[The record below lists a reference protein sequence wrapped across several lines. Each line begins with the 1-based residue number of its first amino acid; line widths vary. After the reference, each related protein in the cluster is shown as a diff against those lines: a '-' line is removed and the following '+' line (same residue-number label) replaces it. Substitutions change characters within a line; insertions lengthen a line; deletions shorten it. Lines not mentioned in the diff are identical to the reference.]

1 MLTRENIKNGI
12 LIDMIRAGGDLV
24 PCLSEEE
31 LIASRDAAIAAA
43 PPGADLWVFGYGSL
57 IWNPA
62 FHFEERRIA
71 RLHGYHR
78 RFCLWTHLG
87 RGSPER
93 PGMVLGLEHGGSCVG
108 VALRV
113 HRDKVEEEFDIVWR
127 REMVSG
133 AYRPR
138 WVRLRTD
145 EGTVDALAFVINPAH
160 PRYAGDA
167 CEADIVDALAHAEGP
182 LGAAVD
188 YLNNTVD
195 HLIEMGISDRA
206 LTALR
211 AKVAEAR
218 KAAQEEAPRG

>member
-12 LIDMIRAGGDLV
+12 VIDMIKAGGGLV

-31 LIASRDAAIAAA
+31 IVASRDAAIAAA
-43 PPGADLWVFGYGSL
+43 PKGEDLWVFGYGSL

-78 RFCLWTHLG
+78 KFCLWTHLG
-87 RGSPER
+87 RGSPDR
-93 PGMVLGLEHGGSCVG
+93 PGMVLGLENGGSCVG

-113 HRDKVEEEFDIVWR
+113 RRDKVEEEFDIVWR

-145 EGTVDALAFVINPAH
+145 AGTVHAVAFVINPIH

-167 CEADIVDALAHAEGP
+167 REDDIIEALATAEGP
-182 LGAAVD
+182 LGACVD

-195 HLIEMGISDRA
+195 HLDEMGIVDRP
-206 LTALR
+206 LR
-211 AKVAEAR
+211 ELRKKVAGVR
-218 KAAQEEAPRG
+218 AQGA

>member
-1 MLTRENIKNGI
+1 VLTRENIKNGI
-12 LIDMIRAGGDLV
+12 VIEMIKAGGGIV
-24 PCLSEEE
+24 PSLSEEE
-31 LIASRDAAIAAA
+31 IVASREATLAAMPA
-43 PPGADLWVFGYGSL
+43 GADYWVFGYGSL

-62 FHFEERRIA
+62 FHFEEQRIA

-78 RFCLWTHLG
+78 KFCLWTHLG

-93 PGMVLGLEHGGSCVG
+93 PGMVLGLENGGSCVG

-113 HRDKVEEEFDIVWR
+113 HPDKVDEEFDIVWR

-138 WVRLRTD
+138 WVKLRTD
-145 EGTVDALAFVINPAH
+145 EGPIHAVAFVINPAH

-167 CEADIVDALAHAEGP
+167 CEADIVQALATAAGP
-182 LGAAVD
+182 MGACVD

-195 HLIEMGISDRA
+195 HLLDMGIVDRP
-206 LTALR
+206 LTDLR

-218 KAAQEEAPRG
+218 AGVTD

>member
-1 MLTRENIKNGI
+1 VLTRENIKNGI
-12 LIDMIRAGGDLV
+12 VIDMIKAGGGLV

-31 LIASRDAAIAAA
+31 IVASRDATIAAA
-43 PPGADLWVFGYGSL
+43 PEGADLWVFGYGSL

-78 RFCLWTHLG
+78 EFCLWTHLG
-87 RGSPER
+87 RGSPDR
-93 PGMVLGLEHGGSCVG
+93 PGMVLGLERGGSCTG

-138 WVRLRTD
+138 WVRLQTD
-145 EGTVDALAFVINPAH
+145 EGPVHGVAFVINPAH

-167 CEADIVDALAHAEGP
+167 REDEIVEALATASGP
-182 LGAAVD
+182 LGACYD
-188 YLNNTVD
+188 YLSNTVD
-195 HLIEMGISDRA
+195 HLAEMGIVDRP
-206 LTALR
+206 LGALR
-211 AKVAEAR
+211 D
-218 KAAQEEAPRG
+218 KAAARRVSEASPD

>member
-1 MLTRENIKNGI
+1 VLTRENIKNGI
-12 LIDMIRAGGDLV
+12 IIDMIKAGGGLV

-31 LIASRDAAIAAA
+31 IVASYNATIAAA
-43 PPGADLWVFGYGSL
+43 PPGADFWVFGYGSL

-87 RGSPER
+87 RGSPDR

-108 VALRV
+108 VALRIA
-113 HRDKVEEEFDIVWR
+113 HHKVEEEFDIVWR

-138 WVRLRTD
+138 WVSLRTD
-145 EGTVDALAFVINPAH
+145 EGAIDAVAFVINPAH
-160 PRYAGDA
+160 PRYAG
-167 CEADIVDALAHAEGP
+167 EASETDIVRALATATGP
-182 LGAAVD
+182 LGACVD
-188 YLNNTVD
+188 YLNNTVG
-195 HLIEMGISDRA
+195 HLEELGITDRP
-206 LTALR
+206 LR
-211 AKVAEAR
+211 RLRDKVAEMR
-218 KAAQEEAPRG
+218 GERAAG